1 MKLSTINQVVQAIVD
16 EADKT
21 NQLTHKVQFT
31 RIANEA
37 TIYFKTALFCEDR
50 GIDEAMKYFWGTHT
64 EDEYK
69 EWLTSVTKGEDDA

>member
-1 MKLSTINQVVQAIVD
+1 MKLSTINQIVQSIVD

-21 NQLTHKVQFT
+21 ATLAHKEQYP

-37 TIYFKTALFCEDR
+37 TIYLKTALFCEDR

-64 EDEYK
+64 DDEYK
-69 EWLTSVTKGEDDA
+69 EWLTPATEGEDDA